1 MSVKNNRHPLY
12 TAMLASWELANDS
25 YLGEQ
30 AIKAKASLYLPPTSG
45 QRADGYGIQKSPGQ
59 LSYEAYLT
67 RAYYPDLY
75 KEAVEAA
82 VGLIHKES
90 PTIELPTALEGLRD
104 NATLL
109 GESLEMLLRKIHAKQ
124 LSSGRLGLL
133 ADIRV
138 DEGVARPVIVVY
150 DETSIL
156 DWDDTSIES
165 EDVDVNYVLL
175 DETGYERQPDFSWKV
190 VERYRLLA
198 LKAEGGDE
206 IGLGNPYGTALLAA
220 DAEIGLAEVTNP
232 QIQGRKA
239 DSVPFVFINSA
250 DLSAT
255 PAQPP
260 LEGLARL
267 CLTIYRGEA
276 DYRQNLFMQG
286 QDTLVRIGVIGQEDD
301 TVRTGAGAC
310 IDVPQGGDAKY
321 IGVNS
326 SGLPEQRQALEA
338 DYTRAY
344 QKSGQLMDAT
354 SRAKESGDALKIRVA
369 AQTAT
374 LPQIAKTGAAGLELV
389 LKKLAIWYG
398 ANPDEVVVKP
408 NLQFTE
414 ADING
419 QTIVS
424 LMQAKALGAPL
435 STESIHEYM
444 RTQGLTK
451 KTFDDEQ
458 EAINSEQPFQ

>member
-1 MSVKNNRHPLY
+1 MSVKQNRHPLY
-12 TAMLASWELANDS
+12 AAMLSFWELANDS
-25 YLGEQ
+25 YAGESV
-30 AIKAKASLYLPPTSG
+30 IKSKAAKYLPPTSG
-45 QRADGYGIQKSPGQ
+45 QRADGYGSLNSPGQ
-59 LSYEAYLT
+59 LSYEAYLM

-75 KEAVEAA
+75 REAVEAA

-90 PTIELPTALEGLRD
+90 PTIELPAVMEGLRD

-124 LSSGRLGLL
+124 LSTGRLGLL

-138 DEGVARPVIVVY
+138 DDGVIRPVLITY
-150 DETSIL
+150 DETSVL
-156 DWDDTSIES
+156 DWDDTSTES

-175 DETGYERQPDFSWKV
+175 DETGYERQSDFSWKLM
-190 VERYRLLA
+190 ERYRLLI
-198 LKAEGGDE
+198 LKNEGSQDIGVGQAYGTVLLDKDGE
-206 IGLGNPYGTALLAA
+206 IGTAQVNNPS
-220 DAEIGLAEVTNP
+220 
-232 QIQGRKA
+232 IQGKKA
-239 DSVPFVFINSA
+239 FEIPFVFINPT

-260 LEGLARL
+260 LDGLARL

-286 QDTLVRIGVIGQEDD
+286 QDTLVRIGASFGEDEI
-301 TVRTGAGAC
+301 VRTGAGAC
-310 IDVPQGGDAKY
+310 IDVPSGGDAKY

-326 SGLPEQRQALEA
+326 SGLPEQRQALET
-338 DYTRAY
+338 DYARAY

-354 SRAKESGDALKIRVA
+354 SRVKESGDALRIRVA

-389 LKKLAIWYG
+389 LKKLARWYG

-408 NLQFTE
+408 NLQFSE
-414 ADING
+414 ADVNG

-424 LMQAKALGAPL
+424 LMQAKSLGAPL
-435 STESIHEYM
+435 SYESIHEYM

-458 EAINSEQPFQ
+458 ESIGSEQPFQ